1 MTRIIPLL
9 LSLFMVFLSSAQTLD
24 LNQYSYVVVPDK
36 FEFQS
41 DWEQYQL
48 NSMTKFYLEK
58 SGFNAFLGK
67 ERPTTERCDGLYAN
81 VEKLPTFLGTKLQV
95 VLKDCHNNE
104 IYRSQEGR
112 SKYKEF
118 EKAYQDA
125 LRKAF
130 ASMENLNV
138 EPKELILLSSGV
150 EKMNEPKVSKST
162 VPNSLGL
169 PTVSF
174 SNYSSNGHSFVL
186 RKIGEGY
193 SLYKE
198 SSTDGEDLIL
208 VGKIVVMDTLIKFMN
223 VSGEVS
229 DASFDA
235 SGNLTLKSDSSTVI
249 YLKESN

>member
-58 SGFNAFLGK
+58 SGFNTFLAK
-67 ERPTTERCDGLYAN
+67 ERPAAERCDGLYAD
-81 VEKLPTFLGTKLQV
+81 VEKLSTILGTKLQI
-95 VLKDCHNNE
+95 VLKDCQNNE

-130 ASMENLNV
+130 ASMENLHV
-138 EPKELILLSSGV
+138 KPKQLQALSAEIETTS
-150 EKMNEPKVSKST
+150 EPKVSKSKAS
-162 VPNSLGL
+162 NSIGL
-169 PTVSF
+169 PTNSY
-174 SNYSSNGHSFVL
+174 SNYSSSGQSFVL

-193 SLYKE
+193 TLYKE
-198 SSTDGEDLIL
+198 SSTDGEDLVL
-208 VGKIVVMDTLIKFMN
+208 VGKIVIMDTLIKFMN
-223 VSGEVS
+223 ASGEVS
-229 DASFDA
+229 DASFDE
-235 SGNLTLKSDSSTVI
+235 SGNLIIENKSSSVV
-249 YLKESN
+249 YLKENN